1 MKINKKSEKGDFTLN
16 DYMLAISIFVIGTY
30 VVVFM
35 YQQIYK
41 MSAKVKIDEAV
52 IGYVTEI
59 CEQIDL
65 VTYDEV
71 STKEEVDDLIKDVIK
86 NTPIES
92 KINDTTDTFNIVCT
106 DVEKYSKQQTEIE
119 KLEKDENYDYVEKI
133 HIRVSYTSLD
143 NIKRD
148 YYIRKIKVKEL

>member
-71 STKEEVDDLIKDVIK
+71 STKEEVDELINDVIK

-92 KINDTTDTFNIVCT
+92 KINDTKDTFIIECT

-119 KLEKDENYDYVEKI
+119 KLEKDESYDYVEKI
-133 HIRVSYTSLD
+133 HIRVKYTSLND
-143 NIKRD
+143 TIRD
-148 YYIRKIKVKEL
+148 YKINKIKVKEL